1 MVGNRFLWQALRNG
15 GSMCFSA
22 TASFTAGA
30 ALLGVGALTLR
41 RTTSAAELPY
51 ASIPVLFGLQQL
63 IEGSLWLTFLDQ
75 ATHLNSILTHLYSL
89 FSHVLWPV
97 FVPIAVLLLEPVP
110 WRRKAIK
117 ALAVGGALSGFY
129 LLYFWAMDPT
139 TSRVVGQHIIYD
151 SPHFYIAPV
160 LVLYVLGTCAS
171 SLVSSH
177 SAVRW
182 FGSASLASYA
192 AASAFYAVWFIS
204 VWCFFAAVMSATV
217 WLYFAQH
224 RSSRRPGAEICQG
237 A

>member
-1 MVGNRFLWQALRNG
+1 
-15 GSMCFSA
+15 MCFSA
-22 TASFTAGA
+22 TASFAAGA

-41 RTTSAAELPY
+41 RTASAAELPY
-51 ASIPVLFGLQQL
+51 ASIPVLFGLQQ
-63 IEGSLWLTFLDQ
+63 IVEGSLWLTFLDQ
-75 ATHLNSILTHLYSL
+75 APHLNSILTHIYSL
-89 FSHVLWPV
+89 FSHVMWPV

-110 WRRKAIK
+110 WRRTALK

-151 SPHFYIAPV
+151 SPHFYIAPI
-160 LVLYVLGTCAS
+160 LLLYVLGTCVS

-182 FGSASLASYA
+182 FGAVSLASYA

-217 WLYFAQH
+217 WLYFRKP
-224 RSSRRPGAEICQG
+224 RSIAGFDSESCARA
-237 A
+237 